1 VHLSTDPDMEMEC
14 EAARYR
20 AECGIDELEL
30 DLQMELLALTQ
41 ESDTLKMQ
49 VDILKAQG
57 FVEPAGL
64 SGIKA
69 EFQNVRT
76 CRD

>member
-1 VHLSTDPDMEMEC
+1 
-14 EAARYR
+14 
-20 AECGIDELEL
+20 
-30 DLQMELLALTQ
+30 MELLALTQ
-41 ESDTLKMQ
+41 EADTLKMQ